1 MLSRR
6 TDIRGLTH
14 TPPFL
19 LPTPTPTKWGHG
31 SRWPSARQGEN
42 LHQPLNRPSS
52 WSWTSRPVPEL
63 SQFQDGEKTMSVAEA
78 NQRIGFCHGS
88 SSWRRHPASPGSQI
102 QWTCFCLNFPWG
114 LSGVRLGWPLGL
126 PWHCSQATSV
136 SPTRVSNPHPLPQ
149 LTNPTCCS
157 SADLPAHL
165 VLHSNDHDNPAMI
178 NFFNIPSP
186 PPTPITCPLRTLIPL
201 LILAL
206 SLLFAWLGSY

>member
-6 TDIRGLTH
+6 TDTRGLTH

-31 SRWPSARQGEN
+31 SRWPSARQEEN
-42 LHQPLNRPSS
+42 LHQPLNRRPSS

-63 SQFQDGEKTMSVAEA
+63 SQFQDGEKTMSVVEA
-78 NQRIGFCHGS
+78 NQRIGFCHS
-88 SSWRRHPASPGSQI
+88 SSSRRRHPASPGSQI

-114 LSGVRLGWPLGL
+114 LSSIRFGWPLGL

-157 SADLPAHL
+157 SADLP
-165 VLHSNDHDNPAMI
+165 SSSCSTRQWPWQ
-178 NFFNIPSP
+178 PSHTGLYRLLKYP
-186 PPTPITCPLRTLIPL
+186 KSPLPRPSRALC
-201 LILAL
+201 ARFL
-206 SLLFAWLGSY
+206 SL